1 MTVLLLR
8 LAGPLQ
14 SWGDSSR
21 FTQRATANAP
31 TKSGV
36 LGMLAAAQGRR
47 RTDPVEDLVQ
57 LRFGVRIDQPGSL
70 LRDFHTTHDVNGKP
84 QPLSNRF
91 YLSDA
96 VFLAGLEGDS
106 ATINLIADSIKRPKF
121 PLYLGRRACP
131 PDQPML
137 LGITADKLDVSLRST
152 EWQAAAWFRSRRQ
165 NRRDGYRA
173 RILIDAPNVFNSA
186 EYERYVVRD
195 VPVSWDPEHR
205 EYEWRDIVET
215 SVELLPPSVTLHDP
229 LAVLGEE

>member
-1 MTVLLLR
+1 MTILMLR

-21 FTQRATANAP
+21 FTQRSTANAP

-70 LRDFHTTHDVNGKP
+70 LRDFHTTHDVNGNSK
-84 QPLSNRF
+84 PLSHRY

-96 VFLAGLEGDS
+96 VFVAALEGES
-106 ATINLIADSIKRPKF
+106 EAIELIAESIKKPRY

-131 PDQPML
+131 PDLPIV
-137 LGITADKLDVSLRST
+137 LGIGQTELEDSLRSV
-152 EWQAAAWFRSRRQ
+152 EWQAARWFRTHREKRS
-165 NRRDGYRA
+165 DGYRA
-173 RILIDAPNVFNSA
+173 SILMDAPVSEIVDNNGRFT
-186 EYERYVVRD
+186 VRD
-195 VPVSWDPEHR
+195 VPLSWDPNHR
-205 EYEWRDIVET
+205 EYAWRDVVET
-215 SVELLPPSVTLHDP
+215 SVELLAPSRTHHDP
-229 LAVLGEE
+229 LSVLGEE

>member
-70 LRDFHTTHDVNGKP
+70 LRDFHTTHDVNGKSK
-84 QPLSNRF
+84 PLSNRY
-91 YLSDA
+91 YLNDA
-96 VFLAGLEGDS
+96 VFVAGLEGDS
-106 ATINLIADSIKRPKF
+106 ATIELIAESIKKPRF

-131 PDQPML
+131 PDFPIV
-137 LGITADKLDVSLRST
+137 LGSSREELEVSLQNVG
-152 EWQAAAWFRSRRQ
+152 WQAAKWFQTRRMK
-165 NRRDGYRA
+165 RHDGYRA
-173 RILIDAPNVFNSA
+173 SILIDAPTPENGDNHGQFT
-186 EYERYVVRD
+186 VRD
-195 VPVSWDPEHR
+195 VPVSWDPDHR
-205 EYEWRDIVET
+205 RYEWRDVVET
-215 SVELLPPSVTLHDP
+215 SVELLAPSVTHHNP
-229 LAVLGEE
+229 LDVLGEQ

>member
-8 LAGPLQ
+8 LAGALQ

-21 FTQRATANAP
+21 FTQRSTANAP

-70 LRDFHTTHDVNGKP
+70 LRDFHTTHDIKGDP
-84 QPLSNRF
+84 MPLSHRY

-96 VFLAGLEGDS
+96 VFVAGLEGES
-106 ATINLIADSIKRPKF
+106 AAIELIAESIRKPRF

-131 PDQPML
+131 PDLPIV
-137 LGITADKLDVSLRST
+137 LGTRQEELEASLRDV
-152 EWQAAAWFRSRRQ
+152 EWQAARWFQTRREK
-165 NRRDGYRA
+165 RHDGYRA
-173 RILIDAPNVFNSA
+173 SIFLDAPVSSNLDSQGQFT
-186 EYERYVVRD
+186 VRD
-195 VPVSWDPEHR
+195 VPVSWDPDHR
-205 EYEWRDIVET
+205 EYEWRDVVET
-215 SVELLPPSVTLHDP
+215 SIEFLAPSVTHHDP
-229 LAVLGEE
+229 MSILGEE

>member
-21 FTQRATANAP
+21 FTQRATASAP

-36 LGMLAAAQGRR
+36 LGVLAAAQGRR

-70 LRDFHTTHDVNGKP
+70 LRDFHTTHDVNGNSK
-84 QPLSNRF
+84 PLSNRY

-96 VFLAGLEGDS
+96 VFVAGLEGDS
-106 ATINLIADSIKRPKF
+106 AAIELIAESIKRPRF

-131 PDQPML
+131 PDQPIL
-137 LGITADKLDVSLRST
+137 LGIRQEELETSLQSA
-152 EWQAAAWFRSRRQ
+152 EWQAARWFQKRRQ
-165 NRRDGYRA
+165 KRRDGYRA
-173 RILIDAPNVFNSA
+173 RVLIDAPAIEDEENHGRFT
-186 EYERYVVRD
+186 VRD
-195 VPVSWDPEHR
+195 VPVSWDPDHR
-205 EYEWRDIVET
+205 EYEWRDVVET
-215 SVELLPPSVTLHDP
+215 SVELLAPSVTRHNP
-229 LAVLGEE
+229 LSVLGEE

>member
-1 MTVLLLR
+1 MTVLMLR

-21 FTQRATANAP
+21 FTQRSTANAP

-70 LRDFHTTHDVNGKP
+70 LRDFHTTHDVNGNSK
-84 QPLSNRF
+84 PLSHRY

-96 VFLAGLEGDS
+96 VFVAGLEGES
-106 ATINLIADSIKRPKF
+106 EAIELIAESIKKPRY

-131 PDQPML
+131 PDLPIV
-137 LGITADKLDVSLRST
+137 LGIGQAELEDSLRSI
-152 EWQAAAWFRSRRQ
+152 EWQAASWFQTRRKNRS
-165 NRRDGYRA
+165 DGYRA
-173 RILIDAPNVFNSA
+173 SILMDAHITENVDNNGRFT
-186 EYERYVVRD
+186 VRD
-195 VPVSWDPEHR
+195 VPLSWDPNHR
-205 EYEWRDIVET
+205 VYAWRDVVET
-215 SVELLPPSVTLHDP
+215 SVELLAPSRTHHDP
-229 LAVLGEE
+229 MSVLGEE